1 MPLGYEH
8 LLPRILGAEI
18 IQRHIKNPTNDC
30 VSYAPELETVKR
42 FNKKFQIITKAEEN
56 VRGVPQGGI
65 ISPMLMN

>member
-18 IQRHIKNPTNDC
+18 IQRHIKNPTNDTE
-30 VSYAPELETVKR
+30 STAELETVKR